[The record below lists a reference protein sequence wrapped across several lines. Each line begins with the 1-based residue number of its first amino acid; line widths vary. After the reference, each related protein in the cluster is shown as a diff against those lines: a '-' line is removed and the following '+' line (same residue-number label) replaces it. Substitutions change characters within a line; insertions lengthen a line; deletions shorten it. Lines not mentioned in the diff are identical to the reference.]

1 VNVVIVGIGRVGLV
15 AVCCLVKSGHHV
27 TGIES
32 NGTKLELLSASVSP
46 IYEKGVDDLLKE
58 GVASGRL
65 TFSRSLPIPIEA
77 EVLMITVST
86 PPLDN
91 GGADLSQVYNVIAQ
105 VKKAVRNPLVLVM
118 KSTVSPGTGV
128 NLVKDYLEGTPIT
141 YVANPEFLRASQ
153 AIDDWYHPGRTVVGT
168 ASTQA
173 ADKVR
178 QLYVDI
184 EAPLLVTDIT
194 SAEMTKYAA
203 NAFLST
209 KVSFINEI
217 ANLCEAVGANIED
230 VVRGLGLDPRIGTA
244 HLQPGLGYGGPCLPK
259 DARALEFLATSKG
272 YDFKLLKAAIEVN
285 ARQRS
290 LVIEKLKQ
298 SLGSLKGREIA
309 LLGLAFK
316 PGVDDVTEA
325 PALDIAR
332 LLIAEGAK
340 LRVYD
345 PMAMDNARPLLP
357 DSAGFCKDIYSAAAG
372 TCTIILATEWPEFI
386 QADWNRIKKAMVEPY
401 AVIDGRN
408 TLPQERLLAIGFKY
422 IGIGRGL

>member
-15 AVCCLVKSGHHV
+15 AACCLANSGHHV

-32 NGTKLELLSASVSP
+32 NGTKLELLSTGVSP
-46 IYEKGVDDLLKE
+46 ICEKGVDDLLKDTID
-58 GVASGRL
+58 SGRL
-65 TFSRSLPIPIEA
+65 TFSRSFPVPLKA
-77 EVLMITVST
+77 EVLMITVNT

-105 VKKAVRNPLVLVM
+105 VKKVVRNPLVLVM
-118 KSTVSPGTGV
+118 KSTVPPGTGV

-141 YVANPEFLRASQ
+141 YVANPEFLRAGQ
-153 AIDDWYHPGRTVVGT
+153 AIDDWYHPSRTVIGT

-184 EAPLLVTDIT
+184 EAPLLVTDVT
-194 SAEMTKYAA
+194 SAEMVKYAA

-209 KVSFINEI
+209 KVSFINEV

-244 HLQPGLGYGGPCLPK
+244 HLQPGVGYGGPCLPK
-259 DARALEFLATSKG
+259 DATALEFLATSKG

-285 ARQRS
+285 ARQRA
-290 LVIEKLKQ
+290 LVIEKLKRP
-298 SLGSLKGREIA
+298 LGPLRGKEIA

-316 PGVDDVTEA
+316 PGVDDITEA
-325 PALDIAR
+325 PAVDIAR
-332 LLIAEGAK
+332 LLVAEGAN

-345 PMAMDNARPLLP
+345 PMAMDSARPLLP
-357 DSAGFCKDIYSAAAG
+357 DSVGFYKDIYSATAG
-372 TCTIILATEWPEFI
+372 ACAIILATEWPEFI
-386 QADWNRIKKAMVEPY
+386 QVDWNRIKKAMVEPC
-401 AVIDGRN
+401 AVVDGRN
-408 TLPQERLLAIGFKY
+408 ALPQESLLAIGFKY
-422 IGIGRGL
+422 IGVGRGL